1 MRKPFVKHVLCA
13 GLCAAAIGTTA
24 LAAHSAMT
32 AYAAESSSTTDT
44 EADKK
49 QPPEDDGSVM
59 AKVTSI
65 SGNTLTIQTAQKPG
79 SGENQP
85 AKPAD
90 GETPPE
96 KPADGQTPPEKP
108 ADGETPPEKPADG
121 ETPPEKPADDAS
133 KPADDGNR
141 PEMSFDG
148 ETLTVT
154 LTSSTEYT
162 TRGSSSVSKSD
173 ISEGSVL
180 RLTLDGTTVTRVDIM
195 NE

>member
-44 EADKK
+44 AADKK

-65 SGNTLTIQTAQKPG
+65 SGNTLTVQAAQKPG
-79 SGENQP
+79 SGENQS
-85 AKPAD
+85 KPAD

-148 ETLTVT
+148 ETLTLK

-162 TRGSSSVSKSD
+162 SRGNSSVSKSD

-195 NE
+195 SE

>member
-24 LAAHSAMT
+24 LAAHSAMI

-44 EADKK
+44 DKK
-49 QPPEDDGSVM
+49 QPPEDNGSVM

-65 SGNTLTIQTAQKPG
+65 SGNTLTVQAAQKPG
-79 SGENQP
+79 SSENQP
-85 AKPAD
+85 EKPAD

-96 KPADGQTPPEKP
+96 KPADGQI
-108 ADGETPPEKPADG
+108 PPEKPADG

-148 ETLTVT
+148 ETLTLT

-162 TRGSSSVSKSD
+162 TRGNSSVSKSD

>member
-24 LAAHSAMT
+24 LAAHSVMT

-44 EADKK
+44 ADDKK

-65 SGNTLTIQTAQKPG
+65 SGNTLTVQAAQKPG
-79 SGENQP
+79 SGENQS
-85 AKPAD
+85 KPAD

-96 KPADGQTPPEKP
+96 KPADGQ
-108 ADGETPPEKPADG
+108 
-121 ETPPEKPADDAS
+121 TPPEKPADDAS

-148 ETLTVT
+148 ETLTLK

-162 TRGSSSVSKSD
+162 SRGNSSVSKSD

-195 NE
+195 SE

>member
-1 MRKPFVKHVLCA
+1 MRKLFVKHVLCA

-44 EADKK
+44 ADDKK

-65 SGNTLTIQTAQKPG
+65 SGNTLTVQTAQKPG
-79 SGENQP
+79 NGENQP

-96 KPADGQTPPEKP
+96 KLADGETPPEKP

-148 ETLTVT
+148 ETLTVK
-154 LTSSTEYT
+154 LTSNTEYT
-162 TRGSSSVSKSD
+162 IRGNSSVSKSD

-180 RLTLDGTTVTRVDIM
+180 RLTLDGTTITRVDIM

>member
-32 AYAAESSSTTDT
+32 VYAAESSSTTDT
-44 EADKK
+44 ETDKK

-65 SGNTLTIQTAQKPG
+65 SGNTLTVQTAQKPG
-79 SGENQP
+79 NGENQP

-121 ETPPEKPADDAS
+121 ETPPEKPADDTS

-162 TRGSSSVSKSD
+162 TRGGSSVSKSD

>member
-24 LAAHSAMT
+24 LAAHSAMI

-96 KPADGQTPPEKP
+96 KPADG
-108 ADGETPPEKPADG
+108 

-162 TRGSSSVSKSD
+162 TRGGSSVSKSD